1 MVQKEGQGERRGNS
15 LLNRM
20 PIDFAEA
27 AKKRF
32 EELTDVQS
40 ELFSRFQD
48 TNKQWL
54 DRVQAE
60 AALSSEFV
68 SKLSSARSI
77 PDAVT
82 VCQEWSTR
90 RFEMMAEDAKHVLDD
105 TQKFMQTGA
114 HILASGFASKSAAI
128 ST

>member
-40 ELFSRFQD
+40 ELFSRH
-48 TNKQWL
+48 KQWL

-68 SKLSSARSI
+68 SN
-77 PDAVT
+77 
-82 VCQEWSTR
+82 CR
-90 RFEMMAEDAKHVLDD
+90 RRVQFL
-105 TQKFMQTGA
+105 TQ
-114 HILASGFASKSAAI
+114 
-128 ST
+128 